1 MIGISEIER
10 LRRLTNVQ
18 TDLVLQEVRLT
29 EEAIAEY
36 DEDDP
41 NAFHVSRGRP
51 TAIILAFPGSRRR
64 R

>member
-1 MIGISEIER
+1 MIDISEIER
-10 LRRLTNVQ
+10 PRRLTNVQ

-29 EEAIAEY
+29 EEAIAKY
-36 DEDDP
+36 DP

-51 TAIILAFPGSRRR
+51 TAIILAFPESRRR